1 MKEAISM
8 NERQRILELVKKGI
22 LSTEEGL
29 DLLES
34 MAKAK
39 DEAQIKQAA
48 DKVDSYH
55 RDQATNLVNDWE
67 KDTEEVKSSEE
78 QDLEDLEAY
87 FDDLATEANQISAH
101 IDEINQKKQD
111 LKAALHEKEEV
122 LMELDTK
129 EELDTLSEE
138 DDAIRKA
145 VEAEI
150 DELKDQIDE
159 LENQAAEEEEQLKNV
174 QDDQN
179 DRRQARNRAR
189 FDIPDDLKDQ
199 ASETFTQVSEK
210 LGEAGVQLGRLM
222 KKTWKTVSDTV
233 EENVDWKDFNVKV
246 PGLVTSKFEH
256 QFLYTDVEPT
266 LLDIKLANGK
276 VTLKSWDDS
285 AIKVDAKIKLYGK
298 MNEATPLQSL
308 LERSQIEVNDEH
320 ISFQIPNKRV
330 QADLVFYL
338 PKRTYDHVA
347 VKLLNG
353 DLTVDEMDAKDVY
366 AKTTNGNINF
376 KHINATML
384 EIQGVNGNIE
394 IREGE
399 ILDSI
404 IETVNGSI
412 ATKAAIRNYGISLVN
427 GDVKLTAGHDSL
439 QKIKA
444 SSVNGNVKVSL
455 GKTIGLEGLAKTS
468 LGSINDRLSDYE
480 VVREKKE
487 KTNRLLQFRR
497 VADEM
502 AQIDVSTTTGSIF
515 LKDFDN

>member
-1 MKEAISM
+1 M

-55 RDQATNLVNDWE
+55 RDQATNLVDEWE
-67 KDTEEVKSSEE
+67 TGKEAKGSEE

-87 FDDLATEANQISAH
+87 FDDLATEVNQISAH
-101 IDEINQKKQD
+101 IDEINQKKND
-111 LKAALHEKEEV
+111 LKNALHEKEEV

-129 EELDTLSEE
+129 EELDTLSEA
-138 DDAIRKA
+138 DDEIREA
-145 VEAEI
+145 VEAAI
-150 DELKDQIDE
+150 KELKEQIAE
-159 LENQAAEEEEQLKNV
+159 LEDQVEEQEEELSNV
-174 QDDQN
+174 QSNQKE
-179 DRRQARNRAR
+179 NRKKRVYAHIE
-189 FDIPDDLKDQ
+189 IPDDLKDQ
-199 ASETFTQVSEK
+199 ASETFSQVGEK

-222 KKTWKTVSDTV
+222 KKTWKSVSDTV

-276 VTLKSWDDS
+276 VTLKSWDDA

-308 LERSQIEVNDEH
+308 MERSQIEVNDEH

-330 QADLVFYL
+330 QAELVFYL

-353 DLTVDEMDAKDVY
+353 DLIVEEMDAKDVY
-366 AKTTNGNINF
+366 AKSTNGNITF
-376 KHINATML
+376 QHIDATML

-394 IREGE
+394 IREGA

-404 IETVNGSI
+404 IETVNGNI
-412 ATKAAIRNYGISLVN
+412 TTKAAIQNYGISLVN
-427 GDVKLTAGHDSL
+427 GDVKLTAGHATL

-444 SSVNGNVKVSL
+444 SSVNGNVKVSV

-468 LGSINDRLSDYE
+468 LGSINDRLSNYE
-480 VVREKKE
+480 VIREKKE

-502 AQIDVSTTTGSIF
+502 AKIDVSTTTGSIF

>member
-1 MKEAISM
+1 M

-55 RDQATNLVNDWE
+55 RDQATNLVDEWE
-67 KDTEEVKSSEE
+67 TGQDTEEAKGSEK

-87 FDDLATEANQISAH
+87 FDDLATEANQISAR
-101 IDEINQKKQD
+101 IDEINQKKNE
-111 LKAALHEKEEV
+111 LKAALHEKQEV

-138 DDAIRKA
+138 DDDIREA
-145 VEAEI
+145 VEDEI
-150 DELKDQIDE
+150 DDLKEKIAK
-159 LENQAAEEEEQLKNV
+159 LEEKVAEEELKNV
-174 QDDQN
+174 QDNQSEN
-179 DRRQARNRAR
+179 RKERNRTR

-199 ASETFTQVSEK
+199 ASETFSQVGEK
-210 LGEAGVQLGRLM
+210 LGEAGVQLSRLM

-266 LLDIKLANGK
+266 LIDIKLANGK
-276 VTLKSWDDS
+276 VTLKAWDDA

-308 LERSQIEVNDEH
+308 MERSQIEVNDEH

-330 QADLVFYL
+330 QAELVFYL

-353 DLTVDEMDAKDVY
+353 DLNVEEMDAKDVY
-366 AKTTNGNINF
+366 AKSTNGNITF
-376 KHINATML
+376 KHIDATML

-394 IREGE
+394 IREGA

-404 IETVNGSI
+404 IETVNGNI
-412 ATKAAIRNYGISLVN
+412 VTKAAIQNYGISLVN

-468 LGSINDRLSDYE
+468 LGSINDRLSNYE
-480 VVREKKE
+480 VIREKKE

-497 VADEM
+497 VADDM
-502 AQIDVSTTTGSIF
+502 AKIDVSTTTGSIF

>member
-1 MKEAISM
+1 M

-67 KDTEEVKSSEE
+67 KDTEEAKSSEE

-159 LENQAAEEEEQLKNV
+159 LENQAAEEEEQLKNI

-179 DRRQARNRAR
+179 DRRQARNRVR

>member
-55 RDQATNLVNDWE
+55 RDQATNLVDEWE
-67 KDTEEVKSSEE
+67 TGKEAKGSEE

-87 FDDLATEANQISAH
+87 FDDLATEVNQISAH
-101 IDEINQKKQD
+101 IDEINQKKND
-111 LKAALHEKEEV
+111 LKNALHEKEEV

-129 EELDTLSEE
+129 EELDTLSEA
-138 DDAIRKA
+138 DDEIREA
-145 VEAEI
+145 VEAAI
-150 DELKDQIDE
+150 KELKEQIAE
-159 LENQAAEEEEQLKNV
+159 LEDQVEEQEEKLSNV
-174 QDDQN
+174 QSNQKE
-179 DRRQARNRAR
+179 NRKKRVYAHIE
-189 FDIPDDLKDQ
+189 IPDDLKDQ
-199 ASETFTQVSEK
+199 ASETFSQVGEK

-222 KKTWKTVSDTV
+222 KKTWKSVSDTV

-276 VTLKSWDDS
+276 VTLKSWDDA

-308 LERSQIEVNDEH
+308 MERSQIEVNDEH

-330 QADLVFYL
+330 QAELVFYL

-353 DLTVDEMDAKDVY
+353 DLIVEEMDAKDVY
-366 AKTTNGNINF
+366 AKSTNGNITF
-376 KHINATML
+376 QHIDATML

-394 IREGE
+394 IREGA

-404 IETVNGSI
+404 IETVNGNI
-412 ATKAAIRNYGISLVN
+412 TTKAAIQNYGISLVN
-427 GDVKLTAGHDSL
+427 GDVKLTAGHATL

-444 SSVNGNVKVSL
+444 SSVNGNVKVSV

-468 LGSINDRLSDYE
+468 LGSINDRLSNYE
-480 VVREKKE
+480 VIREKKE

-502 AQIDVSTTTGSIF
+502 AKIDVSTTTGSIF

>member
-1 MKEAISM
+1 
-8 NERQRILELVKKGI
+8 
-22 LSTEEGL
+22 
-29 DLLES
+29 

-55 RDQATNLVNDWE
+55 RDQATNLVDEWE
-67 KDTEEVKSSEE
+67 TGQDTEEAKGSEK

-87 FDDLATEANQISAH
+87 FDDLATEANQISAR
-101 IDEINQKKQD
+101 IDEINQKKNE
-111 LKAALHEKEEV
+111 LKAALHEKQEV

-138 DDAIRKA
+138 DDDIREA
-145 VEAEI
+145 VEDEI
-150 DELKDQIDE
+150 DDLKEKIAK
-159 LENQAAEEEEQLKNV
+159 LEEKVAEEEELKNV
-174 QDDQN
+174 QDNQSEN
-179 DRRQARNRAR
+179 RKERNRTR

-199 ASETFTQVSEK
+199 ASETFSQVGEK
-210 LGEAGVQLGRLM
+210 LGEAGVQLSRLM

-266 LLDIKLANGK
+266 LIDIKLANGK
-276 VTLKSWDDS
+276 VTLKAWDDA

-308 LERSQIEVNDEH
+308 MERSQIEVNDEH

-330 QADLVFYL
+330 QAELVFYL
-338 PKRTYDHVA
+338 PRRTYDHVA

-353 DLTVDEMDAKDVY
+353 DLNVEEMDAKDVY
-366 AKTTNGNINF
+366 AKSTNGNITF
-376 KHINATML
+376 KHIDATML

-394 IREGE
+394 IREGA

-404 IETVNGSI
+404 IETVNGNI
-412 ATKAAIRNYGISLVN
+412 VTKAAIQNYGISLVN

-468 LGSINDRLSDYE
+468 LGSINDRLSNYE
-480 VVREKKE
+480 VIREKKE

-497 VADEM
+497 VADDM
-502 AQIDVSTTTGSIF
+502 AKIDVSTTTGSIF

>member
-55 RDQATNLVNDWE
+55 RDQATNLVDEWE
-67 KDTEEVKSSEE
+67 TGKEAKGSEE

-87 FDDLATEANQISAH
+87 FDDLATEVNQISAH
-101 IDEINQKKQD
+101 IDEINQKKND
-111 LKAALHEKEEV
+111 LKNALHEKEEV

-129 EELDTLSEE
+129 EELDTLSEA
-138 DDAIRKA
+138 DDEIREA
-145 VEAEI
+145 VEAAI
-150 DELKDQIDE
+150 KELKEQIAE
-159 LENQAAEEEEQLKNV
+159 LEDQVEEQEEELSNV
-174 QDDQN
+174 QSNQKE
-179 DRRQARNRAR
+179 NRKKRVYAHIE
-189 FDIPDDLKDQ
+189 IPDDLKDQ
-199 ASETFTQVSEK
+199 ASETFSQVGEK
-210 LGEAGVQLGRLM
+210 LGEAGVQLSRLM
-222 KKTWKTVSDTV
+222 KKTWKSVSDTV

-276 VTLKSWDDS
+276 VTLKSWDDA

-308 LERSQIEVNDEH
+308 MERSQIEVNDEH

-330 QADLVFYL
+330 QAELVFYL

-353 DLTVDEMDAKDVY
+353 DLNVEEMDAKDVY
-366 AKTTNGNINF
+366 AKSTNGNITF
-376 KHINATML
+376 QHIDATML

-394 IREGE
+394 IREGA

-404 IETVNGSI
+404 IETVNGNI
-412 ATKAAIRNYGISLVN
+412 TTKAAIQNYGISLVN
-427 GDVKLTAGHDSL
+427 GDVKLTAGHATL

-444 SSVNGNVKVSL
+444 SSVNGNVKVSV

-468 LGSINDRLSDYE
+468 LGSINDRLSNYE
-480 VVREKKE
+480 VIREKKE

-502 AQIDVSTTTGSIF
+502 AKIDVSTTTGSIF